1 MQKWRQ
7 TEASPGEVWRV
18 VYQIVVPAVYQRDIM
33 AIAHETH
40 MAGHLGVN
48 KTCHKIESFLLA

>member
-7 TEASPGEVWRV
+7 PEASPGEVWRV

-48 KTCHKIESFLLA
+48 KTCHKI